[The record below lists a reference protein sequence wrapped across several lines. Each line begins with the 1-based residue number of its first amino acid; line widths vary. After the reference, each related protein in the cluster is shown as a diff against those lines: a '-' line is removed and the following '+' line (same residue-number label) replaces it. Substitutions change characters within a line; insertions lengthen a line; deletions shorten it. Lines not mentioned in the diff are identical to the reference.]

1 MSLIFV
7 TKIRNFDENLL
18 RFAGSVLQAR
28 VVTRNIFIRGEAL
41 KVLGYFLTETTTPPP
56 GRKRSKYGQKMAKNG

>member
-28 VVTRNIFIRGEAL
+28 VVTRNIFISAW
-41 KVLGYFLTETTTPPP
+41 K
-56 GRKRSKYGQKMAKNG
+56 AKKPHFTI